1 MLTVLEGILPPI
13 TVLMT
18 LMVLGV
24 LLGRAKVLKA
34 DFNKGLNFLLLKVT
48 LPCLIVVSMQKP
60 FTTGLAVLGGWAWLV
75 SFFLYAGLFVASG
88 FMVRWTPYEED
99 KKGIYRFALMFS
111 NVGFMGFPLMEALW
125 GRDSVFLG
133 ALFNVNF
140 NLFVFSV
147 GIWVLTRHKSTRDF
161 PWKEV
166 FLNPG
171 LIATIV
177 GFLLFLTSTALPP
190 LVFRVTDTLGSL
202 TTPLSMVFIGSVLAQ
217 SSLRSVWKGKGI
229 WLLSLVRLIF
239 LPVAVWALLLPWNL
253 PHEVVRLA
261 ILVAAMPAAANT
273 SLLAAEHTERPEVAG
288 QAVFLT
294 TTLSFLTIP
303 LIVFLLGLGR

>member
-1 MLTVLEGILPPI
+1 MLVVLGGILPPI

-18 LMVLGV
+18 LMVLGLV
-24 LLGRAKVLKA
+24 LGRAKVLGTE
-34 DFNKGLNFLLLKVT
+34 FNKALNFLLLKIT

-60 FTTGLAVLGGWAWLV
+60 FSVGLAALGGWAWLI

-88 FMVRWTPYEED
+88 LLVRWTPYEED

-147 GIWVLTRHKSTRDF
+147 GIWVLTRHKAVKGV
-161 PWKEV
+161 PWKEIL
-166 FLNPG
+166 LNPP
-171 LIATIV
+171 LLATVV

-190 LVFRVTDTLGSL
+190 LIYRVTDTLGGL
-202 TTPLSMVFIGSVLAQ
+202 TTPLSMILIGSLLAQ
-217 SSLRSVWKGKGI
+217 SSLRTVWKGKGI
-229 WLLSLVRLIF
+229 WGLSALRLLFI
-239 LPVAVWALLLPWNL
+239 PVVVWALLLPWNL
-253 PHEVVRLA
+253 PHEVTRLA
-261 ILVAAMPAAANT
+261 VLVAAMPAAANT
-273 SLLAAEHTERPEVAG
+273 SMLAVEHTERPEVAG

-294 TTLSFLTIP
+294 TALSFATIP
-303 LIVFLLGLGR
+303 LMVFLLGLG